1 MRARIGATIR
11 KLSNHVHLAAAAGLL
26 MAGVQAAH
34 AVDTPPSYLW
44 LENDFYNASFSA
56 RLLFSPLTELP
67 DGHGSNEPDQGGFST
82 HSVQLGNVTQDVWQ
96 PDGALSSLSFTG
108 GFSMSRGPYSVA
120 FDNVRLD
127 ALTQQIFATAHLA
140 ETGSTITDLAL
151 WSYQE
156 LATGAQTGW
165 GVDDAELVTYGLKFT
180 SQGLD
185 LLGSAFKMSPILTQ
199 GIGSMT
205 VGTVVIPTTVPE
217 PGTAALSLLG
227 LGGLVLVASRRR
239 QQAQQQA

>member
-1 MRARIGATIR
+1 MRARVDATIR
-11 KLSNHVHLAAAAGLL
+11 QLSAHARLAVAAGLL
-26 MAGVQAAH
+26 LAGAQAAH

-44 LENDFYNASFSA
+44 LDNDFYNASFSA
-56 RLLFSPLTELP
+56 KLLFSPLTELP
-67 DGHGSNEPDQGGFST
+67 AGQGTSDPEQSGFST

-96 PDGALSSLSFTG
+96 PDGTLSSLSFTG

-120 FDNVRLD
+120 FDHVRLD
-127 ALTQQIFATAHLA
+127 AQTQQIVATAHIA
-140 ETGSTITDLAL
+140 ENGSTITDLAL

-156 LATGAQTGW
+156 LAPGAQTGW
-165 GVDDAELVTYGLKFT
+165 GVDDAELVTYGLTFT

-185 LLGSAFKMSPILTQ
+185 LLGSAFKMSPILTT

-205 VGTVVIPTTVPE
+205 VGAVVIPTTVPE
-217 PGTAALSLLG
+217 PGTAALALLG

-239 QQAQQQA
+239 QQSQQQA